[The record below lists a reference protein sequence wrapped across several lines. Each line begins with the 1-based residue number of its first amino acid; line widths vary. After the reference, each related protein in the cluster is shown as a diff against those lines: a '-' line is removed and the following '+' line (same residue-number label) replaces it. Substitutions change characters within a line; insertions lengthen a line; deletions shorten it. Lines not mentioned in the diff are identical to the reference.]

1 MAGRTRTKRQ
11 SKRKQTQTRQS
22 KSKRKPRLS
31 KTKQRH
37 TKQRQPKSNKKI
49 AGYFFNSVK
58 KDGVEEVV
66 IKNEGPLN
74 RRDIEYLITNNG
86 KLKNLYTAIMK
97 KHKFFY
103 SGFLDEHGLFDPEM
117 SLEKQCQIINDMM
130 KEYGI
135 NDMIVRPV
143 TPEEVY
149 EKTLKQDLKL
159 LRSMKRL
166 SQDDMEY
173 CFSGFYDYVKEQ
185 ENISLQTIISKDII
199 KRLINMN
206 NEDQRALVES
216 IEPFQARNKVL
227 HDMRTVI
234 DMRKFDI
241 HCQQLME

>member
-49 AGYFFNSVK
+49 AGYFINSIK
-58 KDGVEEVV
+58 RNDVEEVV

-74 RRDIEYLITNNG
+74 RDELDYLIRG
-86 KLKNLYTAIMK
+86 ELKNLYDAIMK
-97 KHKFFY
+97 RHKFF
-103 SGFLDEHGLFDPEM
+103 SSKFLEERGLFDRKL
-117 SLEKQCQIINDMM
+117 SLEKQCQIITDMM

-135 NDMIVRPV
+135 NDMIVRPI
-143 TPEEVY
+143 TPEEFY
-149 EKTLKQDLKL
+149 EKTLTQDLKI
-159 LRSMKRL
+159 LRGMNIL
-166 SQDDMEY
+166 SQDKMEY
-173 CFSGFYDYVKEQ
+173 CFDNFYDYEKEQ

-199 KRLINMN
+199 KRLISMT
-206 NEDQRALVES
+206 NERDQRAYINT
-216 IEPFQARNKVL
+216 IEPFSVRNKVL